1 MCLKQIVFSSVKHIF
16 IKQAKA
22 NYVHQHFSSNLPYG
36 VTYLYCGTDKP
47 TKRQNVEG
55 EIDIREEK
63 LHVQISIK
71 R

>member
-1 MCLKQIVFSSVKHIF
+1 MI
-16 IKQAKA
+16 
-22 NYVHQHFSSNLPYG
+22 HQHFSSNLPYG